1 MENSCGFCC
10 TKINHISVKR
20 GTKQILK
27 DVSIHIHCGK
37 LTAIIGKNGAGK
49 STLLRAILGEIPH
62 EGDISFKSKTK
73 EEKKI

>member
-1 MENSCGFCC
+1 MQEKNNYCC
-10 TKINHISVKR
+10 TKINNISVKR

-49 STLLRAILGEIPH
+49 STLLKAILGEYSH
-62 EGDISFKSKTK
+62 F
-73 EEKKI
+73 